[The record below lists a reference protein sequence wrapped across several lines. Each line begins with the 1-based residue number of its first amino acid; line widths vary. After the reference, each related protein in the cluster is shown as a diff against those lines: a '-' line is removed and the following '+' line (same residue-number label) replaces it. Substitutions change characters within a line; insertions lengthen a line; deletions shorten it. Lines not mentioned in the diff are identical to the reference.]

1 MTCFQ
6 CSHADG
12 YHLDSLYG
20 SERKCFYEDCDCEV
34 QTENENPP
42 SAVK

>member
-1 MTCFQ
+1 MNCQ

-12 YHLDSLYG
+12 YHLQNMFNEH
-20 SERKCFYEDCDCEV
+20 ERKCFYEDCDCE
-34 QTENENPP
+34 TNEKEKPP